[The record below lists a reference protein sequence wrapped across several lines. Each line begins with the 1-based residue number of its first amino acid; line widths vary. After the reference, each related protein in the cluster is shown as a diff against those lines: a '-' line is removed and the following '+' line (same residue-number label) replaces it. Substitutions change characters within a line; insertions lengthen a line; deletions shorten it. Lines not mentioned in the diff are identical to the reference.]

1 MAQGIR
7 LFLIAVL
14 ISVITACSNSV
25 EWQLEDYTDRVARV
39 LEQEVPEIAAIELP
53 YQSARQNQLP
63 VDVES
68 INLLEFLKLNR
79 CQLGRVVAQQ
89 NSALGKVAPPS
100 QVMHFYRDFLIHGP
114 PCVEAL
120 KTEDPKLADVIDR
133 AVMQKQFQRM
143 NVWWNAWTGY
153 EEWQTL
159 TSIAATPIHYKD
171 NTPYL
176 SVSLQALDFAIQQ
189 GRSWRDGQYEYD
201 DKSME
206 EQLKQL
212 RFSESIGRWLRSSM
226 LLIQSLEKTAHVL
239 DQRLKQQPLC
249 VGRNDKPKSD
259 ILFNVFRKYYAGEVQ
274 PYLAKVHLFGGQI
287 SDRLDRLTQ
296 MVEPP
301 RSFVTW
307 RKQINAINNQ
317 LKDTSRRHVRL
328 WQVTLSNCDLMP
340 NPQRLKNEEQA

>member
-1 MAQGIR
+1 VAQGIC
-7 LFLIAVL
+7 LFLIAIL
-14 ISVITACSNSV
+14 FSSLTACSNTV
-25 EWQLEDYTDRVARV
+25 EWQLEDYTDRVAHV
-39 LEQEVPEIAAIELP
+39 LEQELPDIPTIELP

-100 QVMHFYRDFLIHGP
+100 QVMHFYRDFLIYGP
-114 PCVEAL
+114 PCIETL
-120 KTEDPKLADVIDR
+120 KTEDLKLADVIDR
-133 AVMQKQFQRM
+133 AVTQKQFQRM

-153 EEWQTL
+153 EEWQAL
-159 TSIAATPIHYKD
+159 TSIAATPINYKD

-176 SVSLQALDFAIQQ
+176 SVSLQVLDFAIQQ
-189 GRSWRDGQYEYD
+189 GRGWRDGQYEYD

-212 RFSESIGRWLRSSM
+212 RFSESIGRWLRSAM
-226 LLIQSLEKTAHVL
+226 LLIQALEKTAHVL

-249 VGRNDKPKSD
+249 VSRNDKSKSD
-259 ILFNVFRKYYAGEVQ
+259 ILFNVFRKYYVGEVQ
-274 PYLAKVHLFGGQI
+274 PYLSKVHVYGGQI

-301 RSFVTW
+301 RSFVSW
-307 RKQINAINNQ
+307 RKQIDAINHLLQ
-317 LKDTSRRHVRL
+317 DTSRRHVRL